1 MINHKECGIYV
12 VLCGCVQSKNCTC
25 WLRAITLPN
34 RKSNT
39 FIVCNGFYPKIKTH
53 VTSIY
58 TVVAEKNM
66 IDNIGPYITGIFG
79 LPLKNLCV
87 LSTTLNNISMMK
99 IETSAF

>member
-39 FIVCNGFYPKIKTH
+39 FIVCNGLHLTIKTY
-53 VTSIY
+53 VTSID
-58 TVVAEKNM
+58 TVVAGKNM
-66 IDNIGPYITGIFG
+66 INNIGPYPTGIFG

-87 LSTTLNNISMMK
+87 LSTSFDNI
-99 IETSAF
+99 